1 MAVWSCLRPSS
12 LSSTRHRF
20 STLPLLSFF
29 SHSSPSFNADPL
41 FSSPPPSLPS
51 PSPCFS
57 SLHRRLFSS
66 LPSGAPEPGP
76 EFTIASQDI
85 IIADDSSS
93 LPVLAVV
100 DFLDGFHQFTGLPW
114 WMIIASSTVA
124 VRLALLP
131 LLVLQLKKL
140 KRISE
145 LLPQLPMPIPESPT
159 LRGSIDQFSLFLKE
173 SRAIGCPSFLWFF
186 SYLSVQLPCF
196 FLLMASI
203 RKMSLDGHPGFDSG
217 GALWFQ
223 NLSDLPAGSF
233 GPVFPILIAVFH
245 YINIQIS
252 FDSSTVRQTTGLTGF
267 LMRYYKLYLEI
278 LSVPLFFVGYAI
290 PQGSLVYWVTN
301 SSVSIIQQLSLKHPT
316 VLAKFGLLGQGT
328 SSPGVEH
335 SMEITESVIKYVD
348 SDLKEQTLSLQTLAP
363 EELLSL
369 SVQVLS
375 KGDTETSIQ
384 LLRLALEKD
393 PGYVRGLVLMGQTL
407 LQKTQLSEATKY
419 LELAISKLLDEAASD
434 AEDVELLM
442 LASQWAGAAYVQQ
455 GNMKSGI
462 VHLERVAKLKEP
474 GDAKS
479 KEHYFEALLLLSSAL
494 YKEGQSHEAAK
505 ILRVVVDH
513 NPAYK
518 PLLEQCEDEN
528 ELVSDLASSRKDHF

>member
-1 MAVWSCLRPSS
+1 MTVWRSCLRASSS
-12 LSSTRHRF
+12 LTSTRHRF
-20 STLPLLSFF
+20 SPLPLLFSFSF
-29 SHSSPSFNADPL
+29 SHSPSFTSDPL
-41 FSSPPPSLPS
+41 SSPPPSPPS

-66 LPSGAPEPGP
+66 LPDLPPELGP
-76 EFTIASQDI
+76 ELPIASQDI
-85 IIADDSSS
+85 LTVDSSK
-93 LPVLAVV
+93 PVLAVV

-114 WMIIASSTVA
+114 WMVIASSTVA

-145 LLPQLPMPIPESPT
+145 LLPQLPMPVPEKPT
-159 LRGSIDQFSLFLKE
+159 LRGSIDQFSLFIKE

-186 SYLSVQLPCF
+186 PYLSVQLPCF

-223 NLSDLPAGSF
+223 NLSDLPVGSF

-252 FDSSTVRQTTGLTGF
+252 FDSSTVRQTTGLTGL

-316 VLAKFGLLGQGT
+316 VLAKLGLLGQGT

-407 LQKTQLSEATKY
+407 LQKAQLSEATEY
-419 LELAISKLLDEAASD
+419 LELAISKLLDESATD
-434 AEDVELLM
+434 AEDVELLV

-462 VHLERVAKLKEP
+462 IHLERVAKLKEP

-528 ELVSDLASSRKDHF
+528 ELVSDLTSSRKDHF

>member
-1 MAVWSCLRPSS
+1 MAVWSCLRASS
-12 LSSTRHRF
+12 LSPTRHRF
-20 STLPLLSFF
+20 SSLSVLFF
-29 SHSSPSFNADPL
+29 SHPPSFTADPL
-41 FSSPPPSLPS
+41 FSPS
-51 PSPCFS
+51 PSPSPPSHSPWFS
-57 SLHRRLFSS
+57 SHRRRLFSS
-66 LPSGAPEPGP
+66 VP
-76 EFTIASQDI
+76 EFPIGFQETLN
-85 IIADDSSS
+85 DDSSS

-100 DFLDGFHQFTGLPW
+100 DLLDGLQQFTGLPW
-114 WMIIASSTVA
+114 WMVIASSTVA

-131 LLVLQLKKL
+131 LLILQLKKL

-145 LLPQLPMPIPESPT
+145 LLPQLPMPVPETPA
-159 LRGSIDQFSLFLKE
+159 LRSSIDQFSLFLKE

-186 SYLSVQLPCF
+186 PYLSVQLPCF

-223 NLSDLPAGSF
+223 NLIDLPAGSF
-233 GPVFPILIAVFH
+233 GPVFPILIAIFH
-245 YINIQIS
+245 YINIQIF
-252 FDSSTVRQTTGLTGF
+252 FDSSTVRQTTGLTGL
-267 LMRYYKLYLEI
+267 LMRYYKLYLEV

-301 SSVSIIQQLSLKHPT
+301 SSVNIIQQLSLKHPT
-316 VLAKFGLLGQGT
+316 VSAKLGLLSQGP
-328 SSPGVEH
+328 SPGVEH
-335 SMEITESVIKYVD
+335 SMEISESVIKYVD
-348 SDLKEQTLSLQTLAP
+348 SDLKEQTLSLQTLTP

-375 KGDTETSIQ
+375 KGDKDSSIQ
-384 LLRLALEKD
+384 LLRLALDKD
-393 PGYVRGLVLMGQTL
+393 PEYVRGLVLMGQTL
-407 LQKTQLSEATKY
+407 LQKTQLSEATEY
-419 LELAISKLLDEAASD
+419 LELAISKLLDGAASD

-462 VHLERVAKLKEP
+462 THLERVAKLKEP
-474 GDAKS
+474 GDPKS

-494 YKEGQSHEAAK
+494 YKGGQSHEAAK

-518 PLLEQCEDEN
+518 PLLEQCEDDN
-528 ELVSDLASSRKDHF
+528 ELVNDLVSSRKDHF

>member
-1 MAVWSCLRPSS
+1 MWRSCLRASS
-12 LSSTRHRF
+12 SRHRF
-20 STLPLLSFF
+20 STL
-29 SHSSPSFNADPL
+29 
-41 FSSPPPSLPS
+41 FSSQTLKPFISYPPPPS
-51 PSPCFS
+51 PSPSPPCFP
-57 SLHRRLFSS
+57 SLRRFIST
-66 LPSGAPEPGP
+66 GP
-76 EFTIASQDI
+76 ELPIGSQDI
-85 IIADDSSS
+85 IPSDDSS

-100 DFLDGFHQFTGLPW
+100 NFLDGFHEFTGLPW

-131 LLVLQLKKL
+131 LLILQLKKL
-140 KRISE
+140 KTISE
-145 LLPQLPMPIPESPT
+145 LLPQLPMPIPETPT
-159 LRGSIDQFSLFLKE
+159 LRGSIDQFSRFLKE

-186 SYLSVQLPCF
+186 PYLSVQLPCF

-223 NLSDLPAGSF
+223 NLSALPGGSF
-233 GPVFPILIAVFH
+233 GPVFPILIAGFH

-252 FDSSTVRQTTGLTGF
+252 FDSPTIRQTTGLTGM

-290 PQGSLVYWVTN
+290 PHGSLVYWVTN
-301 SSVSIIQQLSLKHPT
+301 SSVNIFQQLSLKHPM
-316 VLAKFGLLGQGT
+316 VGAKLGLLGQGA
-328 SSPGVEH
+328 SSSVGH
-335 SMEITESVIKYVD
+335 SMEISESVIKYVD
-348 SDLKEQTLSLQTLAP
+348 SNSQEQTLSLQTLTP

-375 KGDTETSIQ
+375 NGDQETSIQ

-393 PGYVRGLVLMGQTL
+393 PGYVRGLVLMGQAL
-407 LQKTQLSEATKY
+407 LQKTQLAEATQY
-419 LELAISKLLDEAASD
+419 LELAISKLLDSD
-434 AEDVELLM
+434 PSDPEDVELLM

-455 GNMKSGI
+455 GKMKSGI
-462 VHLERVAKLKEP
+462 THLERVAKLQEP
-474 GDAKS
+474 GDLKS

-494 YKEGQSHEAAK
+494 YKEGQSDEAAK

-518 PLLEQCEDEN
+518 PLLQQCEDEN
-528 ELVSDLASSRKDHF
+528 ELVSDLVSRRKDHY

>member
-1 MAVWSCLRPSS
+1 MAVWSCLRASS

-20 STLPLLSFF
+20 STLPHLLFFF
-29 SHSSPSFNADPL
+29 SHHSPSFNPDPP
-41 FSSPPPSLPS
+41 FSSPPPSP
-51 PSPCFS
+51 PCFS
-57 SLHRRLFSS
+57 SLHHRLFFSS
-66 LPSGAPEPGP
+66 LPGPPELGP
-76 EFTIASQDI
+76 EFPIASQDI
-85 IIADDSSS
+85 ITTDDSSS

-145 LLPQLPMPIPESPT
+145 LLPQLPMPIPEKPT

-186 SYLSVQLPCF
+186 PYLSVQLPCF

-233 GPVFPILIAVFH
+233 GPVFPVLIAVFH

-252 FDSSTVRQTTGLTGF
+252 FDSPTVRQTTGLTGL

-290 PQGSLVYWVTN
+290 PQGSVVYWVTN
-301 SSVSIIQQLSLKHPT
+301 SSLSIVQQLSLKHPS
-316 VLAKFGLLGQGT
+316 VLAKLGLLGQGT
-328 SSPGVEH
+328 SSPGLEH

-348 SDLKEQTLSLQTLAP
+348 SDLKEQTLSLQTLTP

-393 PGYVRGLVLMGQTL
+393 PGYVRGLVLMGQAL

-462 VHLERVAKLKEP
+462 IHLERVAKLKEP

-505 ILRVVVDH
+505 ILRVVVEH
-513 NPAYK
+513 NPAYR

-528 ELVSDLASSRKDHF
+528 ELVSDLTSSRKDHF

>member
-1 MAVWSCLRPSS
+1 MAVWRTCLRASS
-12 LSSTRHRF
+12 SSSRHRF
-20 STLPLLSFF
+20 STLFPLFF
-29 SHSSPSFNADPL
+29 SSISNPPPL
-41 FSSPPPSLPS
+41 FSPS
-51 PSPCFS
+51 PSPSPSCFPPLRRFIS
-57 SLHRRLFSS
+57 SS
-66 LPSGAPEPGP
+66 P
-76 EFTIASQDI
+76 EFPIISQEITIPN
-85 IIADDSSS
+85 DDSS
-93 LPVLAVV
+93 LPVLVIV
-100 DFLDGFHQFTGLPW
+100 DFLDGFHEFTGLPW

-131 LLVLQLKKL
+131 LLILQLKKL
-140 KRISE
+140 KTISE
-145 LLPQLPMPIPESPT
+145 LLPKLPMPIPETPT
-159 LRGSIDQFSLFLKE
+159 LKGSIDQFSHFLKE

-186 SYLSVQLPCF
+186 PYLSVQLPCF

-223 NLSDLPAGSF
+223 NLSDLPVGSF
-233 GPVFPILIAVFH
+233 GPVFPILIAAFH

-252 FDSSTVRQTTGLTGF
+252 FDTSTIRQTTGLTGL

-301 SSVSIIQQLSLKHPT
+301 SSVNIFQQLSLKHPT
-316 VLAKFGLLGQGT
+316 VGAKLGLLSQGA
-328 SSPGVEH
+328 SPSVEH
-335 SMEITESVIKYVD
+335 SMEISESVIKYVD
-348 SDLKEQTLSLQTLAP
+348 SDLKEHTLSLQTLTP

-375 KGDTETSIQ
+375 KDDKETSIQ

-393 PGYVRGLVLMGQTL
+393 PGYVRGLVLMGQAL
-407 LQKTQLSEATKY
+407 LQKTELSEATKY
-419 LELAISKLLDEAASD
+419 LELAISKLLDEDPSD

-455 GNMKSGI
+455 GKMKSGI
-462 VHLERVAKLKEP
+462 THLERVAKLKEP
-474 GDAKS
+474 GDPKS

-494 YKEGQSHEAAK
+494 YKEGQSDEAAK

-528 ELVSDLASSRKDHF
+528 ELVSDLVSRRKDHF

>member
-1 MAVWSCLRPSS
+1 MAVWRTCLRSS
-12 LSSTRHRF
+12 SSSSRHRF
-20 STLPLLSFF
+20 STLFPLFF
-29 SHSSPSFNADPL
+29 SSISN
-41 FSSPPPSLPS
+41 PPPLISPS
-51 PSPCFS
+51 PSPSPPCFPPLRRFIS
-57 SLHRRLFSS
+57 SS
-66 LPSGAPEPGP
+66 P
-76 EFTIASQDI
+76 EFPIISQEI
-85 IIADDSSS
+85 IIPNDDSS
-93 LPVLAVV
+93 LPVLFVV
-100 DFLDGFHQFTGLPW
+100 DFLDGFHEFTGLPW

-131 LLVLQLKKL
+131 LLILQLKKL
-140 KRISE
+140 KTISE
-145 LLPQLPMPIPESPT
+145 LLPQLPMPIPETPT
-159 LRGSIDQFSLFLKE
+159 LKGSIDQFSHFLKE

-186 SYLSVQLPCF
+186 PYLSVQLPCF

-223 NLSDLPAGSF
+223 NLSDLPVGSF
-233 GPVFPILIAVFH
+233 GPVFPILIAAFH

-252 FDSSTVRQTTGLTGF
+252 FDTSTIRQTTGLTGL

-301 SSVSIIQQLSLKHPT
+301 SSVNIFQQLSLKHPT
-316 VLAKFGLLGQGT
+316 VGAKLGLLSQGA
-328 SSPGVEH
+328 SPSVEH
-335 SMEITESVIKYVD
+335 SMEISESVIKYVD
-348 SDLKEQTLSLQTLAP
+348 SDLKEHTLSLQTLTP

-375 KGDTETSIQ
+375 KDDKETSIQ

-393 PGYVRGLVLMGQTL
+393 PGYVRGLVLMGQAL
-407 LQKTQLSEATKY
+407 LQKTELSEATKY
-419 LELAISKLLDEAASD
+419 LELAISKLLDEDPSD

-455 GNMKSGI
+455 GKMKSGI
-462 VHLERVAKLKEP
+462 THLERVAKLKEP
-474 GDAKS
+474 GDPKS
-479 KEHYFEALLLLSSAL
+479 KENYFEALLLLSSAL
-494 YKEGQSHEAAK
+494 YKEGQSDEAAK
-505 ILRVVVDH
+505 ILRVVVEH

-528 ELVSDLASSRKDHF
+528 ELVSDLVSRRKDHF

>member
-1 MAVWSCLRPSS
+1 MAMWSCLRASS
-12 LSSTRHRF
+12 LSSTRRRF
-20 STLPLLSFF
+20 STIPLLFF
-29 SHSSPSFNADPL
+29 SHSPSFNAVDPL
-41 FSSPPPSLPS
+41 FSPSPSLPS

-66 LPSGAPEPGP
+66 LPPGGAPELGP
-76 EFTIASQDI
+76 EFPIASQDI
-85 IIADDSSS
+85 IITDDSS

-100 DFLDGFHQFTGLPW
+100 DLLDGFHQCTGLPW

-145 LLPQLPMPIPESPT
+145 LLAQLPMPIPESPT

-186 SYLSVQLPCF
+186 PYLSVQLPCF

-252 FDSSTVRQTTGLTGF
+252 FDSPTVRQTTGLTGL

-316 VLAKFGLLGQGT
+316 VLAKLGLLGQGT

-375 KGDTETSIQ
+375 KGDKETSIQ

-393 PGYVRGLVLMGQTL
+393 PGYVRGLVLMGQAL
-407 LQKTQLSEATKY
+407 LQKMQLSEATEY
-419 LELAISKLLDEAASD
+419 LERAISKLLDEAASD

-462 VHLERVAKLKEP
+462 IHLERVAKLKEP

-528 ELVSDLASSRKDHF
+528 ELVSDLASSRKNHF

>member
-1 MAVWSCLRPSS
+1 
-12 LSSTRHRF
+12 
-20 STLPLLSFF
+20 
-29 SHSSPSFNADPL
+29 
-41 FSSPPPSLPS
+41 
-51 PSPCFS
+51 
-57 SLHRRLFSS
+57 
-66 LPSGAPEPGP
+66 
-76 EFTIASQDI
+76 
-85 IIADDSSS
+85 
-93 LPVLAVV
+93 
-100 DFLDGFHQFTGLPW
+100 
-114 WMIIASSTVA
+114 
-124 VRLALLP
+124 
-131 LLVLQLKKL
+131 
-140 KRISE
+140 
-145 LLPQLPMPIPESPT
+145 
-159 LRGSIDQFSLFLKE
+159 
-173 SRAIGCPSFLWFF
+173 
-186 SYLSVQLPCF
+186 
-196 FLLMASI
+196 
-203 RKMSLDGHPGFDSG
+203 
-217 GALWFQ
+217 
-223 NLSDLPAGSF
+223 
-233 GPVFPILIAVFH
+233 
-245 YINIQIS
+245 
-252 FDSSTVRQTTGLTGF
+252 
-267 LMRYYKLYLEI
+267 MRYYKLYLEI

-316 VLAKFGLLGQGT
+316 VLAKLGLLGQGT

-375 KGDTETSIQ
+375 KGDKETSIQ

-407 LQKTQLSEATKY
+407 LQKTQLSEATEY

-462 VHLERVAKLKEP
+462 IHLERVAKLKEP

>member
-245 YINIQIS
+245 YINIQ
-252 FDSSTVRQTTGLTGF
+252 VAV
-267 LMRYYKLYLEI
+267 YYKLYLEI

-290 PQGSLVYWVTN
+290 P
-301 SSVSIIQQLSLKHPT
+301 
-316 VLAKFGLLGQGT
+316 QGT

>member
-1 MAVWSCLRPSS
+1 MSSVWRSCLRASS
-12 LSSTRHRF
+12 SSSSRHRI
-20 STLPLLSFF
+20 SNLFF
-29 SHSSPSFNADPL
+29 SNSLKPFISSHPPPL
-41 FSSPPPSLPS
+41 FSPSPPCLP
-51 PSPCFS
+51 P
-57 SLHRRLFSS
+57 LHRRFISS
-66 LPSGAPEPGP
+66 FP
-76 EFTIASQDI
+76 EFPIGSHEI
-85 IIADDSSS
+85 IIPNDDSS
-93 LPVLAVV
+93 LPVHAVV
-100 DFLDGFHQFTGLPW
+100 NFLDGFHQFTGLPW

-131 LLVLQLKKL
+131 LLILQLKKL
-140 KRISE
+140 KTISE
-145 LLPQLPMPIPESPT
+145 LLPQLPMPIPANPT
-159 LRGSIDQFSLFLKE
+159 LRASIDQFSHFLKE

-186 SYLSVQLPCF
+186 PYLSVQLPCF

-217 GALWFQ
+217 GVLWFQ
-223 NLSDLPAGSF
+223 NLSDLPGGSF
-233 GPVFPILIAVFH
+233 GPVFPILIAGFH

-252 FDSSTVRQTTGLTGF
+252 FDSPTIRQTTGLTGL

-301 SSVSIIQQLSLKHPT
+301 SSVNIFQQLSLKHPT
-316 VLAKFGLLGQGT
+316 VGAKLGLLGQGA
-328 SSPGVEH
+328 SPSVGH
-335 SMEITESVIKYVD
+335 SMEISGSVIKYVD
-348 SDLKEQTLSLQTLAP
+348 SDSQEQTLSLQTLTP

-375 KGDTETSIQ
+375 KGDKETSIQ

-393 PGYVRGLVLMGQTL
+393 PGYVRGLVLMGQAL
-407 LQKTQLSEATKY
+407 LQKTQLAEATHY
-419 LELAISKLLDEAASD
+419 LELAISKLLDGAPSD

-455 GNMKSGI
+455 GKMKSGI
-462 VHLERVAKLKEP
+462 THLERVANLKEP
-474 GDAKS
+474 GDPKS

-494 YKEGQSHEAAK
+494 YKEGESDEAAK

-528 ELVSDLASSRKDHF
+528 EQVSDLVSRRKDHY

>member
-1 MAVWSCLRPSS
+1 MAVWRSCLRASSSRHRLSS
-12 LSSTRHRF
+12 L
-20 STLPLLSFF
+20 FF
-29 SHSSPSFNADPL
+29 SHHLKPSSFISHSPPL
-41 FSSPPPSLPS
+41 FSPS
-51 PSPCFS
+51 PSPSPTCFS
-57 SLHRRLFSS
+57 PLHRLLSS
-66 LPSGAPEPGP
+66 GP
-76 EFTIASQDI
+76 EFPIGSQEI
-85 IIADDSSS
+85 IPTDDSS

-100 DFLDGFHQFTGLPW
+100 DFLEGFHEFTGLPW

-131 LLVLQLKKL
+131 LLILQLKKL
-140 KRISE
+140 KTISE
-145 LLPQLPMPIPESPT
+145 LLPKLPMPIPETPT
-159 LRGSIDQFSLFLKE
+159 LKGSIDQFSHFLKE

-186 SYLSVQLPCF
+186 PYLSVQLPCF

-217 GALWFQ
+217 GVLWFQ
-223 NLSDLPAGSF
+223 NLSDLPGGSF
-233 GPVFPILIAVFH
+233 GPVFPILIATFH

-252 FDSSTVRQTTGLTGF
+252 FDTSTIRQTTGLTGL

-301 SSVSIIQQLSLKHPT
+301 SSVNIFQQLSLKHPT
-316 VLAKFGLLGQGT
+316 VGAKLGLLSQGA
-328 SSPGVEH
+328 SPGMGH
-335 SMEITESVIKYVD
+335 SMEISESVIKYVD
-348 SDLKEQTLSLQTLAP
+348 SDSKEQTLSLQTLTP

-375 KGDTETSIQ
+375 KGDKETSIQ
-384 LLRLALEKD
+384 LLQIALEKD
-393 PGYVRGLVLMGQTL
+393 PGYVRGLVLMGQAL
-407 LQKTQLSEATKY
+407 LQKTQLSEATEY
-419 LELAISKLLDEAASD
+419 LELAISKLLDEDPSD

-455 GNMKSGI
+455 GKLKSGI
-462 VHLERVAKLKEP
+462 IHLERVAKLREP
-474 GDAKS
+474 GDPKS

-494 YKEGQSHEAAK
+494 YKEGQSDEAAK

-528 ELVSDLASSRKDHF
+528 ELVSDLVSRRKDHF

>member
-1 MAVWSCLRPSS
+1 MAVWSCLRASS
-12 LSSTRHRF
+12 LSPTRHRL
-20 STLPLLSFF
+20 SSLSLLFF
-29 SHSSPSFNADPL
+29 SYPPSFNADPL
-41 FSSPPPSLPS
+41 FSPSLS
-51 PSPCFS
+51 PSPPSPTPCFYPH
-57 SLHRRLFSS
+57 LRRLFSS
-66 LPSGAPEPGP
+66 APGASGLGR
-76 EFTIASQDI
+76 EFPIGYQEI
-85 IIADDSSS
+85 PCGDDSS

-100 DFLDGFHQFTGLPW
+100 DFLDRFHQFTGLPW
-114 WMIIASSTVA
+114 WMVISSSTIA

-131 LLVLQLKKL
+131 LLILQLKKL
-140 KRISE
+140 NRISE
-145 LLPQLPMPIPESPT
+145 LLPQLPMPIPETPT
-159 LRGSIDQFSLFLKE
+159 LRGAIDQFSLFLKE
-173 SRAIGCPSFLWFF
+173 KRAIGCPSFLWVFP
-186 SYLSVQLPCF
+186 YLSVQLPCF

-203 RKMSLDGHPGFDSG
+203 RKMSLNGHPGFDSG

-233 GPVFPILIAVFH
+233 GPVFPVLIALFH

-252 FDSSTVRQTTGLTGF
+252 FDSSTVRQTTGLTGL

-301 SSVSIIQQLSLKHPT
+301 SSVNILQQLSLKHPT
-316 VLAKFGLLGQGT
+316 VSAKLGLLSQGP
-328 SSPGVEH
+328 SPGVEH
-335 SMEITESVIKYVD
+335 SMEISESVIKYVD
-348 SDLKEQTLSLQTLAP
+348 SELKEHTLSLQTLTP
-363 EELLSL
+363 EELLSF

-375 KGDTETSIQ
+375 KGDKETTVQ

-407 LQKTQLSEATKY
+407 LQKTQLSEATEF
-419 LELAISKLLDEAASD
+419 LELAISKLLDGAASD

-442 LASQWAGAAYVQQ
+442 LVSQWAGAAYVQQ

-462 VHLERVAKLKEP
+462 THLERVAKLKEP
-474 GDAKS
+474 GDPKS

-513 NPAYK
+513 NPSYK

-528 ELVSDLASSRKDHF
+528 ELVSDLVSSRKDHF

>member
-1 MAVWSCLRPSS
+1 MAVWSCLRA
-12 LSSTRHRF
+12 SSTRRRF
-20 STLPLLSFF
+20 STLPLFFF
-29 SHSSPSFNADPL
+29 SHSPSFNAVDPL
-41 FSSPPPSLPS
+41 FSPPPSRPS

-66 LPSGAPEPGP
+66 LPPGGAPELGP
-76 EFTIASQDI
+76 ELPTASQDI
-85 IIADDSSS
+85 IITDDSS

-100 DFLDGFHQFTGLPW
+100 DLLDGFHQFTGLPW

-145 LLPQLPMPIPESPT
+145 LLPHLPMPIPESPT
-159 LRGSIDQFSLFLKE
+159 LRGSIDQFSIFLKE

-186 SYLSVQLPCF
+186 PYLSVQLPCF

-252 FDSSTVRQTTGLTGF
+252 FDSPTVRQTTGLTGL

-316 VLAKFGLLGQGT
+316 VLAKLGLLGQGT

-375 KGDTETSIQ
+375 KGDKETSIQ

-407 LQKTQLSEATKY
+407 LQKMQLSEATEY
-419 LELAISKLLDEAASD
+419 LERAISKLLDEAASD

-462 VHLERVAKLKEP
+462 IHLERVAKLKEP